1 MSNPNRPDPDTTDPD
16 ASLAQQPE
24 MQSDGLSFEAEPT
37 GLGDTD
43 TPATTDEGEPER
55 FDTSQGATTSRPGF
69 TPGPEESAHPQAAA
83 KPRGLSSIVLLIALA
98 MLLLV
103 ALFMLFG

>member
-1 MSNPNRPDPDTTDPD
+1 MKSQKEPDKNDPT
-16 ASLAQQPE
+16 ASEAQKPE

-37 GLGDTD
+37 GLGSTD
-43 TPATTDEGEPER
+43 TSAATYEGEPER

-69 TPGPEESAHPQAAA
+69 TPGPDETSDTQPAAR
-83 KPRGLSSIVLLIALA
+83 PRGLPAAILLIGLA

-103 ALFMLFG
+103 ALFLVFG

>member
-1 MSNPNRPDPDTTDPD
+1 MKNEKIPDQNDHT
-16 ASLAQQPE
+16 ASEAQKPA

-55 FDTSQGATTSRPGF
+55 FETSQSATTSRPGY
-69 TPGPEESAHPQAAA
+69 TPGPEETTNTQTPAR
-83 KPRGLSSIVLLIALA
+83 PRGLSSIILLIGLA

-103 ALFMLFG
+103 ALFLVFG

>member
-1 MSNPNRPDPDTTDPD
+1 MKSQKEPDKNDPT
-16 ASLAQQPE
+16 ASEAQKPE

-37 GLGDTD
+37 GLGSTD
-43 TPATTDEGEPER
+43 TPTATDEGAPER

-69 TPGPEESAHPQAAA
+69 TPGPEEASDTQAAA
-83 KPRGLSSIVLLIALA
+83 RPRGLSSIVLLIGLA

-103 ALFMLFG
+103 ALFLVFG